1 MAVDVVVF
9 LRGAAFLRAAF
20 FATFFLGAGLVTFD
34 FACVFFLGE
43 ALVLFGADFFLS
55 AMSETLAADMPPVG
69 VVYMYVTKTFCRTP
83 DGQDGPCC

>member
-1 MAVDVVVF
+1 
-9 LRGAAFLRAAF
+9 
-20 FATFFLGAGLVTFD
+20 
-34 FACVFFLGE
+34 LGE

-69 VVYMYVTKTFCRTP
+69 VVYTYVTKTFCRTP